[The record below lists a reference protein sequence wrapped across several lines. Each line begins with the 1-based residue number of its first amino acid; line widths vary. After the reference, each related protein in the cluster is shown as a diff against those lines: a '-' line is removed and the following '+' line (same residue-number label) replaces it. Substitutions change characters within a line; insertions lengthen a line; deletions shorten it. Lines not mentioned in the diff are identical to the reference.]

1 MCKKCFFKLFE
12 RKPLE
17 KKLHGRQSWTM
28 HYIYTRTHRSTHAS
42 GFSFRCLSLY
52 TYMCVCA
59 CVCVLC
65 PSSHTIVFLS
75 ALNVALLD
83 HNRHVQIG
91 SQPIIRVIKPFSMDR
106 VVHFIACQPSPH
118 IDQLKYF
125 SFSFWNERSEIK
137 SSCGISRKAIN
148 INHVEFCVKVA
159 WSWFLCCGDSVLT
172 MT

>member
-1 MCKKCFFKLFE
+1 MAGS
-12 RKPLE
+12 LE
-17 KKLHGRQSWTM
+17 PCATF
-28 HYIYTRTHRSTHAS
+28 THAHTHLVS
-42 GFSFRCLSLY
+42 VSDAFLY
-52 TYMCVCA
+52 IHI

-91 SQPIIRVIKPFSMDR
+91 SQPVISVIKPLSTDR

-125 SFSFWNERSEIK
+125 SFSWNERSEIK